1 MLGPPLDAAAIHAWF
16 SNLAGAEHIATQH
29 AISGLVRW
37 LHRVRPSRVLEIGP
51 GIGTLSYTV
60 LRWAEGAGVPIEL
73 TCVEQDA
80 FCRSALIEN
89 LGDFRPGPRVVSS
102 FEEATLPDGGFSMV
116 LVDGGTKDPRYFASL
131 ARRAVVFVEGGRE
144 SQRALVEAAHPG
156 RPRARAC
163 FFSLRRRLAGR
174 KSAYW
179 VYQFEPRAGER
190 LWFWLARLR
199 DGVGYRLKSVVGWF
213 RQGRGGADGAV
224 G

>member
-29 AISGLVRW
+29 AISGLMRW

-89 LGDFRPGPRVVSS
+89 RKWPVNPMAGGVPPSGSSVARPRPSRCQAAEFAAARFRSASQFAGVSS
-102 FEEATLPDGGFSMV
+102 AARLTGVVDTRRSTSRMYSNGFA
-116 LVDGGTKDPRYFASL
+116 PASL
-131 ARRAVVFVEGGRE
+131 QLPTMV
-144 SQRALVEAAHPG
+144 
-156 RPRARAC
+156 
-163 FFSLRRRLAGR
+163 
-174 KSAYW
+174 
-179 VYQFEPRAGER
+179 
-190 LWFWLARLR
+190 
-199 DGVGYRLKSVVGWF
+199 
-213 RQGRGGADGAV
+213 
-224 G
+224 